1 MASKGVP
8 NDPLSRFSISVFDM
22 NGLLM
27 RSGDHVTRPI
37 GQSSARWQV
46 LGRVG
51 YKPHTV
57 SQMARDM
64 GHARQSV
71 QRIADVLAEEGMV
84 VYKDNPED
92 RRAKLLELTDRGAEV
107 LDSIYA
113 LDQAWS
119 RNLMKKLD
127 PKRLTSLAEALEAI
141 AKIFEAEFGDDSDES
156 ARKQG

>member
-1 MASKGVP
+1 MASASVP
-8 NDPLSRFSISVFDM
+8 NDPLSRFSISIFDM

-27 RSGDHVTRPI
+27 RSGDQVTRPI

-71 QRIADVLAEEGMV
+71 QRIADVLAEEGLV
-84 VYKDNPED
+84 VYRDNPDD
-92 RRAKLLELTDRGAEV
+92 RRAKLLELTARGTKV
-107 LDSIYA
+107 LASIYA
-113 LDQAWS
+113 LDKAWS
-119 RNLMKKLD
+119 RSIMKKLD
-127 PKRLTSLAEALEAI
+127 PDRLTALAEALEAI
-141 AKIFEAEFGDDSDES
+141 AKIFAAELDDDSGES
-156 ARKQG
+156 TRKRE

>member
-1 MASKGVP
+1 MAYTSTP
-8 NDPLSRFSISVFDM
+8 NDPLSRFSISIFDM

-27 RSGDHVTRPI
+27 RSGDKVTRPI

-71 QRIADVLAEEGMV
+71 QRIADVLAEEGLV

-92 RRAKLLELTDRGAEV
+92 RRAKLLELTGRGAKV

-113 LDQAWS
+113 QDKAWS
-119 RNLMKKLD
+119 RSIMKKLD
-127 PKRLTSLAEALEAI
+127 PNRLAALAEDLEAI
-141 AKIFEAEFGDDSDES
+141 AKIFEAELGDDTDES
-156 ARKQG
+156 TRNQR

>member
-1 MASKGVP
+1 MASTGIP
-8 NDPLSRFSISVFDM
+8 NDPLSRFSMSIFDM

-27 RSGDHVTRPI
+27 RSGDMVTRPL

-71 QRIADVLAEEGMV
+71 QRVADVLAEEGLV
-84 VYKDNPED
+84 VYRDNPGD
-92 RRAKLLELTDRGAEV
+92 RRAKLLELTGRGAKV

-113 LDQAWS
+113 RDKAWS
-119 RNLMKKLD
+119 RNIMKKLD
-127 PKRLTSLAEALEAI
+127 PDRLSALADALDAI
-141 AKIFEAEFGDDSDES
+141 AKIFETELRDDSDES
-156 ARKQG
+156 PRGQG